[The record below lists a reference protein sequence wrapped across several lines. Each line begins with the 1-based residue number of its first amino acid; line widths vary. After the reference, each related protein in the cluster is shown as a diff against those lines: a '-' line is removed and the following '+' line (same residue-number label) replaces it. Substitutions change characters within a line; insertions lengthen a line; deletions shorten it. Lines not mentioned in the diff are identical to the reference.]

1 MRVRAPAKVNLY
13 LRVGL
18 PRADGFHPIVSWMVT
33 VALFDNLVFER
44 SPDGNTVALSCD
56 VPNLACDESN
66 LVVKA
71 TKAFLKDLRDSRD
84 GGDAGKDRE
93 TRDRRPGLSE
103 GVRVRLE
110 KRIPMGAGLGGGS
123 SDAAST
129 LLALNELWRTQWP
142 VERLAEM
149 AASLG
154 SDVPFFLHG
163 TSAICRGR
171 GELVQPLSPPQ
182 ARFALLILPDRAM
195 PTAPVYRKFDEMRLG
210 EAASLEA
217 EPPWQEWTKLAA
229 RELLPKLVNDLEP
242 AAFAIDPGLGKLRT
256 ELEQALG
263 RVVRMSGS
271 GSALFSLYDG
281 HVEAGRDAAK
291 VGRGE
296 GVRTVVCEVAPKADI
311 ATRST

>member
-18 PRADGFHPIVSWMVT
+18 PRADGFHPIVSWLVT

-44 SPDGNTVALSCD
+44 SSDVSGVALSCD
-56 VPNLACDESN
+56 LPHLACDESN

-71 TKAFLKDLRDSRD
+71 ARAFLKSLRDSRND
-84 GGDAGKDRE
+84 DAGKDRE
-93 TRDRRPGLSE
+93 ARVGRPGLSE
-103 GVRVRLE
+103 GVHVRLE
-110 KRIPMGAGLGGGS
+110 KRIPTGAGLGGGS

-129 LLALNELWRTQWP
+129 LLALNELWRTHWP
-142 VERLAEM
+142 VERLAEI

-163 TSAICRGR
+163 PSALCRGR
-171 GELVQPLSPPQ
+171 GELVKPLSPPQ
-182 ARFALLILPDRAM
+182 ARFALLVLPDRAM
-195 PTAPVYRKFDEMRLG
+195 PTASAYRMFDELRLG
-210 EAASLEA
+210 EAVSLGA
-217 EPPWQEWTKLAA
+217 EPPWEDWTKLSA

-242 AAFAIDPGLGKLRT
+242 AAFAVDPGLGKLRT
-256 ELEQALG
+256 DLEQVLG

-281 HVEAGRDAAK
+281 HVEAERDAAK
-291 VGRGE
+291 LGRRE
-296 GVRTVVCEVAPKADI
+296 GVRTVVCEIGPEADF
-311 ATRST
+311 ATR

>member
-44 SPDGNTVALSCD
+44 SPDGNGMALSCD
-56 VPNLACDESN
+56 VPHLACDESN
-66 LVVKA
+66 LVIKA
-71 TKAFLKDLRDSRD
+71 TRAFLEDLRDSQS
-84 GGDAGKDRE
+84 GDVGKDRE
-93 TRDRRPGLSE
+93 THVGRPGLSE
-103 GVRVRLE
+103 GVHVRLE

-129 LLALNELWRTQWP
+129 LLALNEIWRTHWP

-163 TSAICRGR
+163 PSAICRGR

-182 ARFALLILPDRAM
+182 ARFALLVLPDRAM
-195 PTAPVYRKFDEMRLG
+195 PTGPVYQKFDEMRLG
-210 EAASLEA
+210 EAVSLET
-217 EPPWQEWTKLAA
+217 EPPWEDWTRLKA
-229 RELLPKLVNDLEP
+229 RELLPKLINDLEP

-256 ELEQALG
+256 DLEQAMG

-281 HVEAGRDAAK
+281 QVEAERDAAQ
-291 VGRGE
+291 VGWVE
-296 GVRTVVCEVAPKADI
+296 GVRTVVCEVAPKGDFT
-311 ATRST
+311 TRST